1 MDDLRIDG
9 WTVQHHDTAPAWSA
23 TRRGGLSNAQL
34 EFGCA
39 LRVTATTFGELEVR
53 CVAENVKH
61 GIVAAAERLA
71 ERMVEAELQRRA
83 DGRTLRTNGPGSGIN
98 A

>member
-1 MDDLRIDG
+1 MTHDAPQIDG
-9 WTVQHHDTAPAWSA
+9 WRIEHHDTAPAWSA

-39 LRVTATTFGELEVR
+39 LRVTASTLGELEVR

-71 ERMVEAELQRRA
+71 ERMVEAELRRRA
-83 DGRTLRTNGPGSGIN
+83 DGQVN